1 MTGLRNKNFI
11 KIILT
16 KAPVILLFVS
26 VLNDYDFNY
35 LSLKYF
41 SFNFSYILIFYY
53 SLKKSESLG
62 YTYIFIAGLFN
73 DVVTGTPVGLSSLM
87 YLILCVAASYLRN
100 ITLRPSLLKDCI
112 FFLLTI
118 LIINSLLFLSLKFI
132 FNFEL
137 NYFDQIIMCAHY
149 SHGVLI
155 RYSVYSQYTYT
166 VCPCKVA
173 YVLPREGTCTCI
185 CTFGCCV

>member
-1 MTGLRNKNFI
+1 MIRLRNKNFI

-16 KAPVILLFVS
+16 KTPVILLFVS
-26 VLNDYDFNY
+26 ILNDYDFNY

-73 DVVTGTPVGLSSLM
+73 DVVTGTPIGLSSLI

-112 FFLLTI
+112 FFLVTI
-118 LIINSLLFLSLKFI
+118 LIINSLLFLSLNFI
-132 FNFEL
+132 FNYEL
-137 NYFDQIIMCAHY
+137 SYFDQIIN
-149 SHGVLI
+149 I
-155 RYSVYSQYTYT
+155 
-166 VCPCKVA
+166 
-173 YVLPREGTCTCI
+173 
-185 CTFGCCV
+185 TFTFLFYFLFSNLFDFFERNFVSSNNAG

>member
-1 MTGLRNKNFI
+1 MNKIHQNN
-11 KIILT
+11 IIQNIH
-16 KAPVILLFVS
+16 KYIPIILLFIS

-73 DVVTGTPVGLSSLM
+73 DVVTGTPIGLSSLM

-100 ITLRPSLLKDCI
+100 ITLRPSLLKDSI
-112 FFLLTI
+112 FFLITI
-118 LIINSLLFLSLKFI
+118 LIINSLLFIALNFI
-132 FNFEL
+132 FNYQL
-137 NYFDQIIMCAHY
+137 DYFDQIINITFTFLFY
-149 SHGVLI
+149 FLFSNLFNFFESHFVRNNNAG
-155 RYSVYSQYTYT
+155 
-166 VCPCKVA
+166 
-173 YVLPREGTCTCI
+173 
-185 CTFGCCV
+185 

>member
-1 MTGLRNKNFI
+1 MSTLYKTNII
-11 KIILT
+11 KILLNHI
-16 KAPVILLFVS
+16 PIILLFVS
-26 VLNDYDFNY
+26 ILNNFDFNY
-35 LSLKYF
+35 LNLKYF

-73 DVVTGTPVGLSSLM
+73 DVVIGTPIGLSSLI

-112 FFLLTI
+112 FFLFTI

-132 FNFEL
+132 FNYEL
-137 NYFDQIIMCAHY
+137 NYFDQIINM
-149 SHGVLI
+149 VF
-155 RYSVYSQYTYT
+155 
-166 VCPCKVA
+166 
-173 YVLPREGTCTCI
+173 
-185 CTFGCCV
+185 TFLFYFLFSNLFDFFESYFVSSKNAG